1 MANHP
6 YITHFIA
13 GRNNLLMVKAVGY
26 EAGRA
31 LNALENIVA
40 YKAGTKALGLIEL
53 IVVNLGLGM
62 MVRRIA

>member
-6 YITHFIA
+6 DVAHLIS
-13 GRNNLLMVKAVGY
+13 GSNNLLMVEAVGNI
-26 EAGRA
+26 AGGA

-40 YKAGTKALGLIEL
+40 YEAGTEALGLIEL